1 MKTMNNKFSKIILF
15 GTLFVS
21 AIGCKKST
29 PDVVVPPDAQTIIVG
44 KIWKIESRVENGG
57 TASLP
62 NCAKDDVL
70 ELKVNGTFNSLIG
83 TTQCNPNETDVVGGT
98 YTFSADKK
106 LITFTVPGF
115 SYTGKII
122 EAIANKF
129 TIEFDLGPGFII
141 KDTFVP
147 KI

>member
-15 GTLFVS
+15 ASLFVS
-21 AIGCKKST
+21 VIGCKKST
-29 PDVVVPPDAQTIIVG
+29 PDVVPPDAQTIIVG
-44 KIWKIESRVENGG
+44 KVWKIESRVENGG

-62 NCAKDDVL
+62 NCAKDDIL

-83 TTQCNPNETDVVGGT
+83 TTPCNPNETDVVGGT